1 MNMIYLV
8 NSATDKI
15 KLDSMSEEEKF
26 EYLQKYMNK
35 IIKQISEEIMSGNID
50 IHPYYKKKKTPCD
63 YCKYKAICG
72 FDTANSNNQY
82 NYINEAEKNAVL
94 EMIKEQVED

>member
-1 MNMIYLV
+1 MFPTFLTYLIPKTIIALKKYIKYFHINKKV
-8 NSATDKI
+8 N
-15 KLDSMSEEEKF
+15 
-26 EYLQKYMNK
+26 
-35 IIKQISEEIMSGNID
+35 
-50 IHPYYKKKKTPCD
+50 PYYKKKKTPCD

-94 EMIKEQVED
+94 EMIKEQVEN